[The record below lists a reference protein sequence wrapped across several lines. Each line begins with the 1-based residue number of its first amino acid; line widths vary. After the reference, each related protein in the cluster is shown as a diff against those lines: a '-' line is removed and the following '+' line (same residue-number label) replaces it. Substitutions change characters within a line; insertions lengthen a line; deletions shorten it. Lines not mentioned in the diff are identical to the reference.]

1 MINILVIR
9 NNINEE
15 YNSYTFMDI
24 HNTCINIIQ
33 STDLSKYS
41 LEELSE
47 KYDKL
52 IILGGKESVIDIY
65 KYPYLF
71 LIINLIHLFND
82 KNKHILGICLGCQ
95 LLAKTFGGTI
105 KKLPKMNIRCT
116 KNINIKE
123 NEIINIDNQYV
134 LCYHEDYIYDVGNM
148 EIIGKYKNIPYI
160 IQKNNN
166 ILGVQYHPDIYIDR
180 FINCVNK
187 NNISNKEKIISKVQ
201 DNSNKINNYNREFMK
216 KWILK

>member
-1 MINILVIR
+1 
-9 NNINEE
+9 
-15 YNSYTFMDI
+15 
-24 HNTCINIIQ
+24 
-33 STDLSKYS
+33 
-41 LEELSE
+41 
-47 KYDKL
+47 
-52 IILGGKESVIDIY
+52 
-65 KYPYLF
+65 
-71 LIINLIHLFND
+71 
-82 KNKHILGICLGCQ
+82 
-95 LLAKTFGGTI
+95 
-105 KKLPKMNIRCT
+105 
-116 KNINIKE
+116 
-123 NEIINIDNQYV
+123 
-134 LCYHEDYIYDVGNM
+134 M